1 MKKSII
7 LMCILSLLLFNSGMA
22 QRSNYYRITDN
33 SYSDIKISYSIDVQN
48 LQIKNIKTEQ
58 GNYCQLSYEGM
69 TPTQND
75 GQPELPVITNLLE
88 IPLCEN
94 MQVNVVNST
103 YETFSLAELG
113 IDHPIMPAQ
122 PRHPKS
128 QDGPFSF
135 VIDEATYATNSF
147 YGMPLAQSEKVG
159 MLRNINIGRLSVSPF
174 EYNPV
179 TGQLRVCTQLD
190 VEITFVNPNIP
201 RTMEMKTKH
210 GNGMFDGQ
218 HYGVINPMSAPGY
231 RNEISSAPIK
241 YLIVAHSMF
250 RNNEE
255 LQNFINWK
263 KRIGYLVEIAYTD
276 DSNVGTTTTSI
287 KNFIK
292 AKYDNATAED
302 PAPTFLLLVGDKQQ
316 IPAFTGQSSSD
327 HISDLYYA
335 TWTTGDNIPDCY
347 YGRFSAQNV
356 SQLSPQIEKT
366 LMYEQYTMPDPSYLD
381 DAVLVAGTD
390 GNGYSPTHADGQ
402 INYIANNYIN
412 TTNGYT
418 TVHTHLYN
426 CSSQSATIRSEIG
439 AGVGWANY
447 TAHCSAEGWADPSFV
462 NSHVNSMSNLNKY
475 GIMIGNCCESGRFEQ
490 SSCFGETLLRASK
503 KGAVIYLGASN
514 STYWDEDYYWAVG
527 VRSSITT
534 TTPTYNANH
543 LGAYDRIFH
552 THNEAYS
559 QWISTSAGFNMA
571 GNMAVESSSSSRKLY
586 YWEIYHV
593 FGDPSIKPYLSEPSA
608 ITANIPNGSVIGISS
623 LDFTAVP
630 YAYVALTQNNVLISA
645 AFADANGQVS
655 LALPADLIPGQY
667 EIAISAQNYIQ
678 FFQTINFA
686 SPNAFYAVSNI
697 SLNNCAALSNDHIS
711 NWDLH
716 VENVSAITGNNVRAK
731 IQALTPNIY
740 FLVDSVYIGTMNGNQ
755 NFDLNNAFISRTS
768 ASLSNNE
775 LISVRVTILSDNG
788 TFERNFTYNAIAPEL
803 QVESTIINAG
813 TPNVGEINPGE
824 SGTITFVVKNS
835 GQNNITALTG
845 HLMSHHSDITVNS
858 SNVTVNEI
866 TSGNTTQVT
875 FNISVAASATVG
887 SMYPMSFSI
896 NNTQYELN
904 MPYSLMIGRAME
916 DFESGGYN
924 AFAWNN
930 NGDYPWQITSSNTY
944 AGNYSARSNSNLP
957 DGSGSWWSPTNSNS
971 DLSITLNVTEAS
983 PISYFR
989 KVSSESNYD
998 KFSFA
1003 IDGTTKEELSGE
1015 VAWGQSSFDV
1025 TPGNHTFRFRYS
1037 KDASQASGSDCAWI
1051 DNIVFPI
1058 SGQII
1063 TPSSPVL
1070 LIDHYDIEGTYAN
1083 NIVLRGDEPVINVI
1097 FKNAGGTVAT
1107 NIQATLTTAENDIS
1121 INSNGASST
1130 IDFPSMAINSSKTA
1144 QYNIAKLSEITE
1156 SNNVLF
1162 DFTLTSGNTTTS
1174 CPIVL
1179 TYLNGT
1185 NPGSPTAIE
1194 TTSSTTLLIYPN
1206 PSSDQI
1212 NIQCS
1217 HNMKS
1222 VEILD
1227 MAGRSVQR
1235 VDGIGDS
1242 NYSLNIS
1249 NLSQAL
1255 YFVRVIDE
1263 NNQPIISKII
1273 KK

>member
-7 LMCILSLLLFNSGMA
+7 LMFILSLLFSNFSMA
-22 QRSNYYRITDN
+22 QRSNYYQVTDN
-33 SYSDIKISYSIDVQN
+33 NYNDIKISYTIDVQN
-48 LQIKNIKTEQ
+48 LQIKKIKTEH
-58 GNYCQLSYEGM
+58 GDYCQLSYEGM

-75 GQPELPVITNLLE
+75 GQPELPVITNLE

-103 YETFSLAELG
+103 YETYNLAELG
-113 IDHPIMPAQ
+113 INNPIMPAQ

-128 QDGPFSF
+128 QDGPFPF

-159 MLRNINIGRLSVSPF
+159 VLRNINMGRISIAPF

-190 VEITFVNPNIP
+190 VEISFVNPNIP
-201 RTMEMKTKH
+201 KTMEMKTKH
-210 GNGMFDGQ
+210 GNGLFDGQ

-250 RNNEE
+250 RGNEN
-255 LQNFINWK
+255 LQAFINWK
-263 KRIGYLVEIAYTD
+263 KRIGYIVEIAYTD
-276 DSNVGTTTTSI
+276 DSNVGTTTTTI
-287 KNFIK
+287 KSFIK
-292 AKYDNATAED
+292 AKYDNATAEN

-316 IPAFTGQSSSD
+316 IPAFTGQSASS
-327 HISDLYYA
+327 HITDLYYT

-356 SQLSPQIEKT
+356 SQLTPQIEKT
-366 LMYEQYTMPDPSYLD
+366 LMYEQYTMPDPSYLN
-381 DAVLVAGTD
+381 DAVLIAGTD

-402 INYIANNYIN
+402 IKYVDNNYVN

-426 CSSQSATIRSEIG
+426 CSTQSATIRAEIG
-439 AGVGWANY
+439 AGVGLANY
-447 TAHCSAEGWADPSFV
+447 TAHCSADGWADPSFL
-462 NSHVNSMSNLNKY
+462 NSHVPSMNNANKY
-475 GIMIGNCCESGRFEQ
+475 GILIGNCCESGRFEE
-490 SSCFGETLLRASK
+490 SSCFGETLLRTAN

-527 VRSSITT
+527 VRSGITS
-534 TTPTYNANH
+534 TTPTYDASH

-559 QWISTSAGFNMA
+559 QWVSTSAGFNMA
-571 GNMAVESSSSSRKLY
+571 GNMSVESSSSSRKLY

-608 ITANIPNGSVIGISS
+608 MNVNIPSGSVIGTSS
-623 LDFTAVP
+623 LDLAVVP
-630 YAYVALTQNNVLISA
+630 YAYVALTQNQELISA
-645 AFADANGQVS
+645 AFADGNGSVS
-655 LALPADLIPGQY
+655 LPLPSEMLPGQY

-678 FFQTINFA
+678 FFQNINFS
-686 SPNAFYAVSNI
+686 SPNTFYAVSTL
-697 SLNNCAALSNDHIS
+697 SLNNDEALTNDHVN
-711 NWDLH
+711 NWNLQ
-716 VENVSAITGNNVRAK
+716 VENISAITGNNVRVK
-731 IQALTPNIY
+731 IQALTSNIY
-740 FLVDSVYIGTMNGNQ
+740 FIVDSVFIGTVTGAQTLN
-755 NFDLNNAFISRTS
+755 LNNAFTSRTS
-768 ASLSNNE
+768 TSLSNNE
-775 LISVRVTILSDNG
+775 QISVKVTILSDNG
-788 TFERNFTYNAIAPEL
+788 TFERTFIYNAMAPEL
-803 QVESTIINAG
+803 QVESTIINVG

-824 SGTITFVVKNS
+824 NGTLTFVVKNN
-835 GQNNITALTG
+835 GQNDINNLVGTLI
-845 HLMSHHSDITVNS
+845 SHHNDITVNNS
-858 SNVTVNEI
+858 SVTVGSIN
-866 TSGNTTQVT
+866 SDNTVNVT
-875 FNISVAASATVG
+875 FNISIATTATVG
-887 SMYPMSFSI
+887 SMYPLSFNI
-896 NNTQYELN
+896 NNVEYELN

-916 DFESGGYN
+916 DFESN
-924 AFAWNN
+924 SFNSFSWDN
-930 NGDYPWQITSSNTY
+930 DDQYPWEITTSNVY
-944 AGNYSARSNSNLP
+944 AGSYSARSKSGLP
-957 DGSGSWWSPTNSNS
+957 NGSWSGNKNS
-971 DLSITLNVTEAS
+971 DISITLNVTETS

-989 KVSSESNYD
+989 KVSSETNYD

-1003 IDGTTKEELSGE
+1003 IDDEIKEELSGE
-1015 VAWGQSSFDV
+1015 VNWGQATFDV
-1025 TPGNHTFRFRYS
+1025 APGNHTFRFRYS
-1037 KDASQASGSDCAWI
+1037 KDYNTTGGSDCAWI
-1051 DNIVFPI
+1051 DNITFPI
-1058 SGQII
+1058 SGQTI
-1063 TPSSPVL
+1063 TPTSPVL
-1070 LIDHYDIEGTYAN
+1070 IIDHYDIAGTYAN

-1097 FKNAGGTVAT
+1097 FKNAGSTVAS
-1107 NIQATLTTAENDIS
+1107 NIQATLTTADNDIS
-1121 INSNGASST
+1121 INSNGTSST
-1130 IDFPSMAINSSKTA
+1130 LNFPSMAVNSTKTA

-1162 DFTLTSGNTTTS
+1162 DFTLTCGDITTS
-1174 CPIVL
+1174 CPILL
-1179 TYLNGT
+1179 TYLDGE
-1185 NPGSPTAIE
+1185 NPGPGTSVE
-1194 TTSSTTLLIYPN
+1194 TQHSSTLLIYPN

-1222 VEILD
+1222 VEIID
-1227 MAGRSVQR
+1227 MTGRSVQR
-1235 VDGIGDS
+1235 IDGIGDN